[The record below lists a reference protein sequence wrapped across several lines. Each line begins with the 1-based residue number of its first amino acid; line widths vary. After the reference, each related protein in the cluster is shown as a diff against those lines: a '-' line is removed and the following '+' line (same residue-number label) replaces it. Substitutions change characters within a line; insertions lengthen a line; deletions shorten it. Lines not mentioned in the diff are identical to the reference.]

1 MTVTELLV
9 FNVLWVMLP
18 TALAGIAHM
27 LVVRQQWVE
36 FLAQPIWL
44 EGLGPNKTWRGV
56 VAMMLFSALAVCGFE
71 LVVQPVLPVSQILW
85 GLGLGLLYVLAEL
98 PNSFVKRRMGIAAGT
113 QSAQR
118 PWLSAAVDKMDS
130 ALLGSVVLALWI
142 PGHEDQF
149 GLSEPQSAWTV
160 AVATLAVNSGIH
172 AVLSWILVVFK
183 LKARF

>member
-1 MTVTELLV
+1 MTELLV

-27 LVVRQQWVE
+27 LVVRQRWAE
-36 FLAQPIWL
+36 SLAQPIWL
-44 EGLGPNKTWRGV
+44 DGLGPNKTWRGV
-56 VAMMLFSALAVCGFE
+56 VAMSLFSALAVYGMG
-71 LVVQPVLPVSQILW
+71 LVGQPVLPVSQILW
-85 GLGLGLLYVLAEL
+85 GLGLGMLYVLAEL
-98 PNSFVKRRMGIAAGT
+98 PNSYVKRRMGIAAGT

-142 PGHEDQF
+142 PGHESQF
-149 GLSEPQSAWTV
+149 GLTAPQTAWTV

-172 AVLSWILVVFK
+172 ALLSWILVALN

>member
-1 MTVTELLV
+1 
-9 FNVLWVMLP
+9 MLP

-27 LVVRQQWVE
+27 LVVRQRWAE
-36 FLAQPIWL
+36 SLAQPIWL
-44 EGLGPNKTWRGV
+44 DGLGPNKTWRGV
-56 VAMMLFSALAVCGFE
+56 VAMMLFSALAVYGLG
-71 LVVQPVLPVSQILW
+71 LVGQPVLPVAPFLW
-85 GLGLGLLYVLAEL
+85 GTGLGLLYVLAEL

-118 PWLSAAVDKMDS
+118 PWLSATVDKMDS

-149 GLSEPQSAWTV
+149 GLSEPQSAWKV